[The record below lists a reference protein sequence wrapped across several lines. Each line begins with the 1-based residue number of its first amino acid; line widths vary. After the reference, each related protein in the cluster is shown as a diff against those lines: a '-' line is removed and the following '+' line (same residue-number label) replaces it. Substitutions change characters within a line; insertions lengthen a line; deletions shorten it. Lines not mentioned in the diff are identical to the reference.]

1 MAFRLSVLRPALG
14 LAIAL
19 GIAACDDPIK
29 PRTPGLIEP
38 LTPSLI
44 PANAGSSVPLA
55 VRITDRSG
63 TPLPGIRVDW
73 SVVSGGGTISG
84 GASDQDGRA
93 DAVWVLGPLAGEQHA
108 RAVVDGAGSVLFTAD
123 VQPGEAPVI
132 ASIEPAVLRPGSA
145 ATITGSGFSPT
156 PAGNTVTV
164 NGAPATVTDASP
176 TRLTITVPSRS
187 LLPCEPTRPV
197 PVRVTVAGVAGALDH
212 PLEVAIRRSL
222 DPGESVAILDEEEVR
237 CNELPN
243 DGGRYVIGVLNT
255 STALASQSAFRLRG
269 TSAATAA
276 QRPAVAGV
284 AAAPATLA
292 ASPARPQP
300 IVGASPDPVLRELQ
314 RRAEA
319 HEEVLERNLDLL
331 RRLGPRTAAPQGAY
345 ALASARVA
353 ATAPSA
359 PPPDVGD
366 TIRFR
371 VPNLD
376 AQDLCTSFVEVV
388 GRVVYSGTRAVVF
401 EDRNAPLAGR
411 LDSLYVKLGE
421 EYDGVMHAL
430 ITQYFGDPL
439 RRDAVTD
446 DNGRVYM
453 LFTEVVNDFAG
464 NVFAFVFSGDL
475 FPRQDCNQSNVAEI
489 FYGAVP
495 TQLSSDP
502 FDIDVSSTAWYRFT
516 RGVLMHEVKHIASFA
531 ERISRGGRPEDVWL
545 EESTARIAEELL
557 MRSIFGFT
565 WKGNTGFDQG
575 MRCAIQPND
584 PACAGMP
591 YGMWPAFVDLGNY
604 MEENE
609 TRTPLGPVRQ
619 GDASFYG
626 SAWALVRWAVDHY
639 AADEAAFL
647 RALTQEPNLVG
658 PANLSAR
665 AGRPFAELLA
675 DFMLALALDDRPG
688 FTPQRPQLRMPS
700 WHLTDMFAELNRSQP
715 QAFPRPYPL
724 APRNVSFGDFAV
736 DVPALRAGTASIF
749 ELSGPQAAPQ
759 LLEVTTQGGGPPP
772 ATLRL
777 HIVRVE

>member
-1 MAFRLSVLRPALG
+1 MPFRLSVLRPALG

-19 GIAACDDPIK
+19 GLAACDDPVK
-29 PRTPGLIEP
+29 PRTPGLIEA

-55 VRITDRSG
+55 VRVTDRSG

-84 GASDQDGRA
+84 GASGPDGRA
-93 DAVWVLGPLAGEQHA
+93 EAVWVLGPLAGEQRA
-108 RAVVDGAGSVLFTAD
+108 QAVVDGAGSVLFTAD

-132 ASIEPAVLRPGSA
+132 ASIEPAVLRPGGA

-156 PAGNTVTV
+156 PGGNAVTV
-164 NGAPATVTDASP
+164 NGAPATVVDASP
-176 TRLTITVPSRS
+176 TRLTITVPSRR

-197 PVRVTVAGVAGALDH
+197 LVRVTVAGLASARNH
-212 PLEVAIRRSL
+212 PLEVAIQRSL
-222 DPGESVAILDEEEVR
+222 DPGESVAILDEDEVR
-237 CNELPN
+237 CNELP
-243 DGGRYVIGVLNT
+243 DRGGRYVIGVLNT
-255 STALASQSAFRLRG
+255 STTLASQSAFRLRG
-269 TSAATAA
+269 ASAATT
-276 QRPAVAGV
+276 QPLAVAGV
-284 AAAPATLA
+284 AEAPVTLA
-292 ASPARPQP
+292 ASPARSQP
-300 IVGASPDPVLRELQ
+300 VVGAAQDPVLRELQ

-331 RRLGPRTAAPQGAY
+331 RRLGPRPATPQGAY
-345 ALASARVA
+345 ALASAGVA
-353 ATAPSA
+353 ATAAAA
-359 PPPDVGD
+359 PAPDVGD

-376 AQDLCTSFVEVV
+376 AQNLCTSFVEVV

-411 LDSLYVKLGE
+411 MDSLYVKLGE
-421 EYDGVMHAL
+421 EYDGVMHDL

-489 FYGAVP
+489 FYGSVP
-495 TQLSSDP
+495 TQLSPDP
-502 FDIDVSSTAWYRFT
+502 FNIDVSSTAWYRFT

-531 ERISRGGRPEDVWL
+531 ERISRGGRPENVWL

-565 WKGNTGFDQG
+565 WKGNTGFEQG
-575 MRCAIQPND
+575 MRCAIEADD

-591 YGMWPAFVDLGNY
+591 YGMWAAFVDLGNY

-647 RALTQEPNLVG
+647 RALTQEPSLVG

-665 AGRPFAELLA
+665 TGRPFAELLA

-688 FTPQRPQLRMPS
+688 FTPQRAELRVPS
-700 WHLTDMFAELNRSQP
+700 WHLTDMFAELHDSQP

-724 APRNVSFGDFAV
+724 APRAVAFGDFTV

-749 ELSGPQAAPQ
+749 ELSGPQPAPQ
-759 LLEVTTQGGGPPP
+759 LLEVTTQSGGPPP
-772 ATLRL
+772 STLRL